1 MTVPMVHI
9 HDQTPTRPAL
19 KTDRCDLGIL
29 VVIETDTR
37 QLCQQSERSPRQR
50 CTMCTVGSMYSQCT
64 PETCLEQCYEGPV
77 VWYLSSHHNHTL
89 LYYGTHCYY
98 TCDNSVTSKWQFI
111 HSLTCCRWT
120 SIINNFLWINHFDTG
135 EFHFNRFGCWAHGVS
150 MWMCVCNSSTMSV

>member
-1 MTVPMVHI
+1 MWSWHSCSYRNWHQAALPTVREKPQAEVY
-9 HDQTPTRPAL
+9 D
-19 KTDRCDLGIL
+19 
-29 VVIETDTR
+29 V
-37 QLCQQSERSPRQR
+37 
-50 CTMCTVGSMYSQCT
+50 YSGLHVQCT

-111 HSLTCCRWT
+111 HSLTCCSWT
-120 SIINNFLWINHFDTG
+120 SITNNFLWINHFDTG